1 MKRIICLLF
10 LIGFIAACTSDKK
23 DNKIQDSAALTSPDT
38 AKTETSKDDG
48 DGLSQQDSIKATA
61 GQVLTFLK
69 QNNYA
74 ELIKYFSAD
83 GVRFVPYGFIDTA
96 SSKKLTPDDFLE
108 SINKKWT
115 LTWGSYDGTG
125 DPIKLTV
132 PEYLKKFVYNAD
144 YLAAEAV
151 GYDQIIKQGN
161 SLNNLKKIYPNHHFI
176 EYHFSGFDQKL
187 DGMDWTSLRLVF
199 EKVDGQYFLVAVI
212 HDQWTV

>member
-1 MKRIICLLF
+1 MKRLILFLLLF
-10 LIGFIAACTSDKK
+10 SFIAACTSDTKE
-23 DNKIQDSAALTSPDT
+23 NKTADSAVNITDT
-38 AKTETSKDDG
+38 VKTELPKDDG

-61 GQVLTFLK
+61 RQVLTFLK

-74 ELIKYFSAD
+74 ELIKYFSQD
-83 GVRFVPYGFIDTA
+83 GVRFVPYGFIDIA
-96 SSKKLTPDDFLE
+96 NSKKLTPEDFLE

-125 DPIKLTV
+125 DPIKLSV
-132 PEYLKKFVYNAD
+132 PAYLKKFVYNAD

-161 SLNNLKKIYPNHHFI
+161 SLNNLKTIYPNHHFI

-199 EKVDGQYFLVAVI
+199 EKVDGQYFLLALI